1 MVNYRCQELNLPLC
15 RLALFLDPRY
25 KGHVDDGHG
34 LDGLVTT
41 VLNPR
46 PSTSNSIPGC
56 TMHAV
61 EVVWG

>member
-41 VLNPR
+41 VLASLLAAR
-46 PSTSNSIPGC
+46 CMLWSK
-56 TMHAV
+56 
-61 EVVWG
+61 